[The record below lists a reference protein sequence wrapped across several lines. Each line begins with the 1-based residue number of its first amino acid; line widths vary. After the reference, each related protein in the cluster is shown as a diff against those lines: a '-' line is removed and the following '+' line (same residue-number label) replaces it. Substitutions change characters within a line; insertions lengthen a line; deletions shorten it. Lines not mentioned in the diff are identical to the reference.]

1 MFLGEIEQA
10 LVNETFVALGARQRH
25 ILTVPQ
31 NPCRLAGAHDCR
43 NPKFA
48 THNCRVASAPA
59 QIGDDAFG
67 FLENRPPIGVRHF
80 GDENAAFFELAE
92 IACAFDAARLRG
104 GYRFSN
110 AKARK
115 QPLSFFL
122 EPISGD

>member
-1 MFLGEIEQA
+1 
-10 LVNETFVALGARQRH
+10 TFVALGARERH
-25 ILTVPQ
+25 LLTVLQ
-31 NPCRLAGAHDCR
+31 NPCRLARTDDRR
-43 NPKFA
+43 NPKFTA
-48 THNCRVASAPA
+48 HDCRVASAPA

-67 FLENRPPIGVRHF
+67 LFENGSPIGISHF

-122 EPISGD
+122 QSKSGD